1 MKPGFWMAPEDAE
14 SPVVLQP
21 IADAADE
28 LCRPGTTG
36 TGALSFLATTGAEA
50 MIARCPGVAAL
61 LPRIVTA
68 LETQTADAPGLLFD
82 LASPGA
88 SPGAGLGAEEVTLV
102 GEVLGE
108 GEVSAMVALP
118 DGIVAQIQESVLAGL
133 WRVRFTD
140 AEGRL
145 IADYAEVSAIPQAVR
160 RAAAMTLADFT
171 IGTPPEGAMNVM
183 PVLAEIR
190 DRVRRRQPGDAAHT
204 ISLSLL
210 PMTPQDIEFLQE
222 SLGTGPVRIVSKG
235 YGSCRIQATAI
246 HGVWSV
252 QFFNTMDTILLDTL
266 EIGHVPIV
274 ACAAEEDFRD
284 SAVRLREIED
294 AYFR

>member
-1 MKPGFWMAPEDAE
+1 MKPGIEVAPEWAE
-14 SPVVLQP
+14 SPAVLQP
-21 IADAADE
+21 DATGDA
-28 LCRPGTTG
+28 RTSGTTG

-50 MIARCPGVAAL
+50 MVARCPGVAAL
-61 LPRIVTA
+61 LPRLAAA
-68 LETQTADAPGLLFD
+68 LEQQTANAPGILFD
-82 LASPGA
+82 LAE
-88 SPGAGLGAEEVTLV
+88 LGTEEVALV

-108 GEVSAMVALP
+108 GEVSAVAALP
-118 DGIVAQIQESVLAGL
+118 DGVIAQVQESVMTGL

-140 AEGRL
+140 AGGQL
-145 IADYAEVSAIPQAVR
+145 IADYAEVSAIPQVIR
-160 RAAAMTLADFT
+160 RAAAMTLPDLA
-171 IGTPPEGAMNVM
+171 IGEPPEGAMNVM

-190 DRVRRRQPGDAAHT
+190 DRVRRRQPGDAPHT

-210 PMTPQDIEFLQE
+210 PMTPEDIAFLQG
-222 SLGTGPVRIVSKG
+222 SLGSGPVQIVSHG

-252 QFFNTMDTILLDTL
+252 QFFNTMDTILLDTV
-266 EIGHVPIV
+266 EICDVPIV

>member
-1 MKPGFWMAPEDAE
+1 MKPGFWTAPEDAE
-14 SPVVLQP
+14 SPAVLQP
-21 IADAADE
+21 ILDAAAE
-28 LCRPGTTG
+28 LRKPGTTG

-61 LPRIVTA
+61 LPRIAAA
-68 LETQTADAPGLLFD
+68 LETQTAHAPGLLFD
-82 LASPGA
+82 LAELS
-88 SPGAGLGAEEVTLV
+88 AEEMTLM

-108 GEVSAMVALP
+108 GEVSAIAALP
-118 DGIVAQIQESVLAGL
+118 DGVVAQIQESVLAGL

-160 RAAAMTLADFT
+160 RAATMTLPDFT
-171 IGTPPEGAMNVM
+171 IGAPPEGAMNVM

-190 DRVRRRQPGDAAHT
+190 DRVRRRQPDDAAHT

-210 PMTPQDIEFLQE
+210 PMTPPDIAFLQQT
-222 SLGTGPVRIVSKG
+222 LGAGPVRIVSKG
-235 YGSCRIQATAI
+235 YGSCRIQATAVF
-246 HGVWSV
+246 GVWSV

-266 EIGHVPIV
+266 EIGDVPVV

>member
-1 MKPGFWMAPEDAE
+1 MKPDSGIAPEWTE
-14 SPVVLQP
+14 SPAVLQP
-21 IADAADE
+21 TDSG
-28 LCRPGTTG
+28 LSRRGTTG

-50 MIARCPGVAAL
+50 MVARCPRVAAL
-61 LPRIVTA
+61 LPRLVEA
-68 LETQTADAPGLLFD
+68 LEHQTATAPGILFD
-82 LASPGA
+82 LEE
-88 SPGAGLGAEEVTLV
+88 LGPEEVALV

-108 GEVSAMVALP
+108 GEVSALVALP
-118 DGIVAQIQESVLAGL
+118 DGVLAQVQESVLAGL

-140 AEGRL
+140 AAGRL
-145 IADYAEVSAIPQAVR
+145 VADYAEVSAIPQVVR
-160 RAAAMTLADFT
+160 RAAAMTLPELA
-171 IGTPPEGAMNVM
+171 IGTAPDGAMNVM

-210 PMTPQDIEFLQE
+210 PMTPEDIAFLQE
-222 SLGTGPVRIVSKG
+222 SLGTGPVRIVSHG
-235 YGSCRIQATAI
+235 YGSCRIQATAV

-252 QFFNTMDTILLDTL
+252 QFFNTMDTILLDTV
-266 EIGHVPIV
+266 EVGDVPIV

-294 AYFR
+294 AYFK

>member
-1 MKPGFWMAPEDAE
+1 MKPGLEIAAEWAE

-21 IADAADE
+21 DASADG
-28 LCRPGTTG
+28 RKSGTTG

-50 MIARCPGVAAL
+50 MVARCPGVAAL
-61 LPRIVTA
+61 LPRLVAA
-68 LETQTADAPGLLFD
+68 LEQQTATAPGIPFD
-82 LASPGA
+82 LAE
-88 SPGAGLGAEEVTLV
+88 LGAEEVALV

-108 GEVSAMVALP
+108 GEVSGLAALP
-118 DGIVAQIQESVLAGL
+118 DGVIAQVQESVLAGL

-145 IADYAEVSAIPQAVR
+145 IADYAEVSAIPQAIR
-160 RAAAMTLADFT
+160 RAAAMTLPELV
-171 IGTPPEGAMNVM
+171 IGEPPNGLTLNALMNVM

-190 DRVRRRQPGDAAHT
+190 ARVRARQPGDEAHT

-210 PMTPQDIEFLQE
+210 PMTPDDIAFLQH
-222 SLGTGPVRIVSKG
+222 SLATGPVRILSHG

-252 QFFNTMDTILLDTL
+252 QFFNTMDTLLLDTV
-266 EIGHVPIV
+266 EICDVPIV

>member
-1 MKPGFWMAPEDAE
+1 MKPGIQISPEWAE

-21 IADAADE
+21 TGTD
-28 LCRPGTTG
+28 RKSGTTG

-50 MIARCPGVAAL
+50 MVARCPRVAAL
-61 LPRIVTA
+61 LPRLAEA
-68 LETQTADAPGLLFD
+68 LEQQTATAPGILFD
-82 LASPGA
+82 LAE
-88 SPGAGLGAEEVTLV
+88 LGAEEVALV

-108 GEVSAMVALP
+108 GEVNALAALP
-118 DGIVAQIQESVLAGL
+118 DGVLAQVQESVMTGL

-140 AEGRL
+140 AAGRL
-145 IADYAEVSAIPQAVR
+145 IADYAEVSAIPQAIR
-160 RAAAMTLADFT
+160 RAAAMTLPELV
-171 IGTPPEGAMNVM
+171 IGEPPEGAMNVM

-190 DRVRRRQPGDAAHT
+190 DRVARRQPGDEAHT

-210 PMTPQDIEFLQE
+210 PMTPEDIAFLQE
-222 SLGTGPVRIVSKG
+222 SLATGPVRIVSHG
-235 YGSCRIQATAI
+235 YGSCRIQATAV

-252 QFFNTMDTILLDTL
+252 QYFNTSDTILLDTV
-266 EIGHVPIV
+266 EICDVPIV